1 MSALTAGTDQW
12 DISTHD
18 GFIAYYDAT
27 LRDAY
32 RAAARLTGGNQA
44 SAEDVVH
51 DAYLSLM
58 RAARRSDVTE
68 VSVGWIVTAVRN
80 RFIDGVRSSDREERR
95 LQLVATTDTVDAE
108 ESSQRSPTATTA
120 TNATALLAA
129 LSDRERAAMVLRY
142 VDDRPVAEVAE
153 LMGTSVRATESLL
166 QRAKRKA
173 RSARGAE

>member
-1 MSALTAGTDQW
+1 MTAGTDQW

-58 RAARRSDVTE
+58 RAAQRSDVTE

-108 ESSQRSPTATTA
+108 ESSQHSPNA

>member
-1 MSALTAGTDQW
+1 MTAGTDQW
-12 DISTHD
+12 DIATHD

-58 RAARRSDVTE
+58 RAAQRSDVTE

-108 ESSQRSPTATTA
+108 ESSQHSPNA

>member
-95 LQLVATTDTVDAE
+95 LQLAATTDTVDAE
-108 ESSQRSPTATTA
+108 ESSQHSPTA

>member
-58 RAARRSDVTE
+58 RAAQRSDVTE

-108 ESSQRSPTATTA
+108 ESSQHSPNA